1 MRRTLL
7 ISYAIDLTAIA
18 IGIAGVLQNLPGLL
32 VLAGLVLAAGI
43 FYAVAQFRC
52 PFCHKF
58 VGIGNYA
65 PSRCCPFCGAELE
78 DR

>member
-7 ISYAIDLTAIA
+7 ISYAIDLAA
-18 IGIAGVLQNLPGLL
+18 VAVGIAGVLWSLPWLL

-43 FYAVAQFRC
+43 LYALAQFRC

-58 VGIGNYA
+58 VGMGNYA
-65 PSRCCPFCGAELE
+65 PGRCCPFCGAELE